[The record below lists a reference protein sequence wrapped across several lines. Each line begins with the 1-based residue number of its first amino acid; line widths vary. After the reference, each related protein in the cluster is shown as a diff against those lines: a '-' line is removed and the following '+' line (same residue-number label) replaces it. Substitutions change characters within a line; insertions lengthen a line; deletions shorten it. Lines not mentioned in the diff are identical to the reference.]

1 MKIIV
6 ISIVTL
12 FFLVAGLF
20 NLYWSLGGKLFKK
33 LSKVFLDLEIDSYLR
48 QIHFFAFLT
57 FIAFAIIIL
66 ITVGIVPYNGDLY
79 LFKSGSIGI
88 GFTFIA
94 RAFGDKN
101 KFGIFKKIKDTEEA
115 KLDSIFVT
123 PICFVF
129 GILIFS
135 LVFLF

>member
-1 MKIIV
+1 MRINV
-6 ISIVTL
+6 
-12 FFLVAGLF
+12 
-20 NLYWSLGGKLFKK
+20 
-33 LSKVFLDLEIDSYLR
+33 LSKE
-48 QIHFFAFLT
+48 FFCRFSTDIPFGAHNS
-57 FIAFAIIIL
+57 
-66 ITVGIVPYNGDLY
+66 VGIVPYNGDLY